1 MLRSLSDLVANIVA
15 PTTQEED
22 EQGKDEDFTM
32 MMKKKNSSSING
44 GNNATSSPPSIS
56 QKEEQQLRRRVDPD
70 SSSSDDGVGRGD
82 GHHENVTAPD
92 DNDNSEEDIVSAPT
106 SEADRMTLF
115 NNLNLTKYINKDVMS
130 VASLPIFLFEP
141 TTTLQRIAE
150 IFEHGHAL
158 LILANSQQDPVMRMA
173 YVAAFAVANY
183 AGSERTGKPFNPIL
197 GETFEMVG
205 GGGAGFTT
213 ATAATDDKRDD
224 DAANDSTTKNFYL
237 LAEQVSHHPPIGAA
251 HAECTN
257 HYEYSI
263 TSAPKTKFHGNSVT
277 IYPINY
283 TTVQL
288 KSQRQETYRLRRTPV
303 TAVNNLIVGG
313 SMWTDT
319 HGTLEICS
327 DDGVTTCTLQFE
339 QCGSFGEGHY
349 EVMGTVRRN
358 GVPQVAICGLWN
370 EGLDAVACDVDGNP
384 IDDADPIS
392 LWRVDPAYVE
402 ASKKNKYS
410 MTPFVDRMNACDASS
425 LGALVRRRNSGRA
438 CDLSAAVVDDGDRL
452 LLPSDSRLRP
462 DREALQRGD
471 LSTAAR
477 WKGRLEEQQ
486 REERRRRDAEGTEY
500 KPRYFT
506 LRRRRGA
513 EEEES
518 NDDDAPMAIPYDVDL
533 ERFRRRADA
542 AIMAATTMAPAA
554 GDDDDDDGADDDCVK
569 FAPWQYSD

>member
-15 PTTQEED
+15 PTTQEE
-22 EQGKDEDFTM
+22 EEEGKDEDFTM
-32 MMKKKNSSSING
+32 MMKKNNNNSSSING
-44 GNNATSSPPSIS
+44 GNNATSSPP
-56 QKEEQQLRRRVDPD
+56 
-70 SSSSDDGVGRGD
+70 
-82 GHHENVTAPD
+82 APD
-92 DNDNSEEDIVSAPT
+92 DSDNSVEDIVSAPT

-213 ATAATDDKRDD
+213 ATAAADDKRDD
-224 DAANDSTTKNFYL
+224 DAVNDSTTKNFYL

-438 CDLSAAVVDDGDRL
+438 CDLSAAVDDGDRL

-554 GDDDDDDGADDDCVK
+554 GDDDDDDDGADDDCVK

>member
-15 PTTQEED
+15 PTTQEDD

-32 MMKKKNSSSING
+32 TVKKKNSSSING

-237 LAEQVSHHPPIGAA
+237 LAEQVSHHPPIG
-251 HAECTN
+251 
-257 HYEYSI
+257 
-263 TSAPKTKFHGNSVT
+263 
-277 IYPINY
+277 
-283 TTVQL
+283 
-288 KSQRQETYRLRRTPV
+288 
-303 TAVNNLIVGG
+303 
-313 SMWTDT
+313 
-319 HGTLEICS
+319 
-327 DDGVTTCTLQFE
+327 
-339 QCGSFGEGHY
+339 
-349 EVMGTVRRN
+349 
-358 GVPQVAICGLWN
+358 
-370 EGLDAVACDVDGNP
+370 
-384 IDDADPIS
+384 
-392 LWRVDPAYVE
+392 
-402 ASKKNKYS
+402 
-410 MTPFVDRMNACDASS
+410 
-425 LGALVRRRNSGRA
+425 
-438 CDLSAAVVDDGDRL
+438 
-452 LLPSDSRLRP
+452 
-462 DREALQRGD
+462 
-471 LSTAAR
+471 
-477 WKGRLEEQQ
+477 
-486 REERRRRDAEGTEY
+486 
-500 KPRYFT
+500 
-506 LRRRRGA
+506 RGA
-513 EEEES
+513 RGVYES
-518 NDDDAPMAIPYDVDL
+518 LRVQHHV
-533 ERFRRRADA
+533 
-542 AIMAATTMAPAA
+542 
-554 GDDDDDDGADDDCVK
+554 GAKDEV
-569 FAPWQYSD
+569 SRE